1 MVKKFKEEYREESK
15 QARKENYREFYKE
28 KLPERYM
35 AKILYEWDNRRFD
48 QKYWGWLERNWRY

>member
-1 MVKKFKEEYREESK
+1 LVKKFKEEYREESK
-15 QARKENYREFYKE
+15 QARKENYREFYKG

-35 AKILYEWDNRRFD
+35 AKILYEWNNRRFD

>member
-48 QKYWGWLERNWRY
+48 QKYWG